1 MQTYRPI
8 FGESDVC
15 PNPGIFLEGGPGVVR
30 VSIIHSSALSVCI
43 ILSTAHISDGLFNEQ
58 YNSTRPANVWKR
70 GNYSRAAIPCEGCN
84 DAITIKQGRLGC

>member
-1 MQTYRPI
+1 MVP
-8 FGESDVC
+8 
-15 PNPGIFLEGGPGVVR
+15 GPGVVGFYNTQ
-30 VSIIHSSALSVCI
+30 LGTVCVYYI
-43 ILSTAHISDGLFNEQ
+43 EYTAHISDGLFNEQ